1 VQLNVLNDPM
11 KHWFDGANWVMV
23 NCICEQVLK
32 ITQNVVTK
40 SRFVFLSANEMIT
53 IDN

>member
-1 VQLNVLNDPM
+1 MQLNVLNDPM
-11 KHWFDGANWVMV
+11 KHWFDGASWEMV

-32 ITQNVVTK
+32 IIQNVVAR
-40 SRFVFLSANEMIT
+40 SRFVFLNANEMTT

>member
-1 VQLNVLNDPM
+1 MQLNVLNNPM
-11 KHWFDGANWVMV
+11 KHWFDGASWEMV

-32 ITQNVVTK
+32 ITQSVVAR
-40 SRFVFLSANEMIT
+40 SRFVFLSANEMTT

>member
-1 VQLNVLNDPM
+1 MQLNVLNNPI
-11 KHWFDGANWVMV
+11 KHWFDGASWEMV

-32 ITQNVVTK
+32 IIQSAIAR
-40 SRFVFLSANEMIT
+40 SRYLFLSANEMTI